1 MNVEKIFQRIPDF
14 KNIIVDTIL
23 FESKYPVLFTCKN
36 ENDIYLFICCL
47 VNASVVKWIGTKT
60 DYDTLIELLENKV
73 TIRTAF
79 LGVTEEKILIEY
91 DGQHVSC
98 KMTAN
103 IQNDLLPTAGE
114 YMDAEEE
121 EYAEEIA
128 AFKQR
133 NRNREYRIE
142 SRINSFFVV
151 HYAEK
156 SITLTDDFFTAD
168 VGFEDM
174 VRFRIGKIQKQKV
187 ILA

>member
-1 MNVEKIFQRIPDF
+1 
-14 KNIIVDTIL
+14 
-23 FESKYPVLFTCKN
+23 
-36 ENDIYLFICCL
+36 
-47 VNASVVKWIGTKT
+47 
-60 DYDTLIELLENKV
+60 
-73 TIRTAF
+73 
-79 LGVTEEKILIEY
+79 
-91 DGQHVSC
+91 
-98 KMTAN
+98 
-103 IQNDLLPTAGE
+103 
-114 YMDAEEE
+114 MDAEEE

-142 SRINSFFVV
+142 SRINSFFVF